1 MDLLKQKKCA
11 KSITIYGFNHE
22 REEEILTI
30 DKAFISYNSI
40 RLSNYASL
48 NQLTFL
54 FACLTARDYEI
65 LKAVCEE
72 RPYWTFT
79 AVIKEIWNSVTTD
92 EDRVVERKYGPFN
105 RIQFSYELDNETS
118 TIYTLTLDN
127 N

>member
-22 REEEILTI
+22 REEVILTI

-54 FACLTARDYEI
+54 FTCLTARDYEI

-79 AVIKEIWNSVTTD
+79 AVIKEIWNPVTAD
-92 EDRVVERKYGPFN
+92 EDRIVERKYGPFN
-105 RIQFSYELDNETS
+105 CIQFSYELDNETP

>member
-22 REEEILTI
+22 REEVILTI

-54 FACLTARDYEI
+54 FTCLTARDYEI

-79 AVIKEIWNSVTTD
+79 AVIKEIWNPVTAD
-92 EDRVVERKYGPFN
+92 EAQVWP
-105 RIQFSYELDNETS
+105 I
-118 TIYTLTLDN
+118 
-127 N
+127 